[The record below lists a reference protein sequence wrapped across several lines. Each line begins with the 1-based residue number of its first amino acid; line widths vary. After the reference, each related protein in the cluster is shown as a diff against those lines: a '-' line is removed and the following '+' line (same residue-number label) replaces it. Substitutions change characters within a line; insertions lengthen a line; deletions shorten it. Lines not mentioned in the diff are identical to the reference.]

1 MAKETMIAK
10 KSLIFLFCLI
20 FLSSLVIAQE
30 YKIGISTLKETFE
43 AEENISIRISL
54 LDSQNNP
61 INDEVSVILED
72 AEKKIKT
79 EQTILSNEFTEMNL
93 KGATHGQGTITAR
106 YKDVEVKGFFIIEIK
121 ELAKF
126 ELEENTLTI
135 TNIGNTKYTRTVQI
149 MIGETTGIKEPK
161 LDVGK
166 KVSYKLVAPD
176 GVYSIRVTDGKT
188 TLTQNEVK
196 LTGTGKV
203 IGALD
208 ETPSKR
214 SPVTGGIR
222 PEDSEEN
229 ILSYFKD
236 SKFIYIFVFVVLG
249 AMILLAIERRY
260 RKKLTG
266 KK

>member
-1 MAKETMIAK
+1 MAKESMITK
-10 KSLIFLFCLI
+10 KSLIFLFCIIL
-20 FLSSLVIAQE
+20 LSSLVVAQE

-54 LDSQNNP
+54 LDYQNNP

-72 AEKKIKT
+72 AEKKVKVEKT
-79 EQTILSNEFTEMNL
+79 IPSNKPVEINL

-106 YKDVEVKGFFIIEIK
+106 YKDAEAKGFFIIEIK

-126 ELEENTLTI
+126 ELEEDTLTI
-135 TNIGNTKYTRTVQI
+135 TNIGNTRYTKTIQI
-149 MIGETTGIKEPK
+149 IIGETTGIKEPK

-176 GVYSIRVTDGKT
+176 GVYNIKVTDGKT
-188 TLTQNEVK
+188 SLTQNEVK
-196 LTGTGKV
+196 LTGTGNV

-208 ETPSKR
+208 KSLSERASI
-214 SPVTGGIR
+214 TGGIR
-222 PEDSEEN
+222 PEDSEKTF
-229 ILSYFKD
+229 LSYFKN
-236 SKFIYIFVFVVLG
+236 SKFMYIFVFVVLG
-249 AMILLAIERRY
+249 AMILVVIERRY